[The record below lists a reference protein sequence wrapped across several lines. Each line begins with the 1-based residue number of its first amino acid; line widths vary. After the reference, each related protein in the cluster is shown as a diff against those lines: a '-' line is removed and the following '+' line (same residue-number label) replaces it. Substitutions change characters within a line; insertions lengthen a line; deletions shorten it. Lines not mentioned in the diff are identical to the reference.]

1 MSAEFRNRPAAGE
14 SPEQNPLGHGTVRT
28 STESSLPQMLCK
40 DRIWSFSPGHAKRCK
55 HRSREAFAACTASI
69 VCGGDK
75 TIHWNAS
82 VLLSVAE

>member
-1 MSAEFRNRPAAGE
+1 MD
-14 SPEQNPLGHGTVRT
+14 LGLRDKVAVITGG
-28 STESSLPQMLCK
+28 S
-40 DRIWSFSPGHAKRCK
+40 
-55 HRSREAFAACTASI
+55 

>member
-1 MSAEFRNRPAAGE
+1 MGDQCGAQGRQLLVSLEFAEA
-14 SPEQNPLGHGTVRT
+14 LGG
-28 STESSLPQMLCK
+28 
-40 DRIWSFSPGHAKRCK
+40 F
-55 HRSREAFAACTASI
+55 